1 MYHLREDSVKQ
12 FSFELWLIY
21 VKYHTMN
28 FYRSHSS
35 AEVSSKSKL
44 HSSGHHQGFAE
55 GLG

>member
-21 VKYHTMN
+21 VKYYTMN